1 MKRLFRKETIQAW
14 MAHLVALWLGTPK
27 VGCSNPGKG
36 AIYIY
41 RQSPVKSPD
50 IKTL

>member
-1 MKRLFRKETIQAW
+1 M
-14 MAHLVALWLGTPK
+14 VAQVVEVSSLNLNGEVQGLTP
-27 VGCSNPGKG
+27 GIPNQR
-36 AIYIY
+36 IY

>member
-1 MKRLFRKETIQAW
+1 MFQGNKW
-14 MAHLVALWLGTPK
+14 MYVNMNDGNVPNIH
-27 VGCSNPGKG
+27 
-36 AIYIY
+36 